1 AARQRL
7 ELSGSKPGEVT
18 ENREEALHAPS
29 VAFARSGVHLPR
41 TGAPAD
47 GLPEASGD
55 DSSGGTGPRRPHSR
69 PATARAS
76 ADPPP
81 PSAPPPPVA
90 TRAPRTPAPA
100 PPPDYQPNPALKAVY
115 FDFDKSLIRPGDAKT
130 LDASAAW
137 LKANP
142 NQLVRIEGNTDERG
156 TAEYNLALGER
167 RAKAAM
173 SYLVSKGIAADR
185 MTTVSFGK
193 ERPVCTE
200 HNESCWAR
208 NRRDDFL
215 TKSK

>member
-1 AARQRL
+1 MHRRSRSHVAVFIFL
-7 ELSGSKPGEVT
+7 GL
-18 ENREEALHAPS
+18 ALLLTGCPKRPAMTQ
-29 VAFARSGVHLPR
+29 VA
-41 TGAPAD
+41 APA
-47 GLPEASGD
+47 
-55 DSSGGTGPRRPHSR
+55 
-69 PATARAS
+69 PAAPAP
-76 ADPPP
+76 APAPPP
-81 PSAPPPPVA
+81 PAPTPAPPPPVA
-90 TRAPRTPAPA
+90 TPAPPPPAPA
-100 PPPDYQPNPALKAVY
+100 PPADYQPNPALKSVY
-115 FDFDKSLIRPGDAKT
+115 FDFDKSLIRPGDAKI
-130 LDASAAW
+130 LDANADW

-185 MTTVSFGK
+185 MTLVSYGK

-200 HNESCWAR
+200 HNESCWKR

>member
-1 AARQRL
+1 MHRR
-7 ELSGSKPGEVT
+7 SRSHVT
-18 ENREEALHAPS
+18 VFIFLGLAL
-29 VAFARSGVHLPR
+29 LL
-41 TGAPAD
+41 TGCPK
-47 GLPEASGD
+47 
-55 DSSGGTGPRRPHSR
+55 R
-69 PATARAS
+69 PAMTQVAAPPP
-76 ADPPP
+76 AAPTPAPPP
-81 PSAPPPPVA
+81 PAPAPTPAPPPPVA
-90 TRAPRTPAPA
+90 TPAPPTPTPAPPA
-100 PPPDYQPNPALKAVY
+100 DYQPNPALKAVY

>member
-1 AARQRL
+1 MHRRSRL
-7 ELSGSKPGEVT
+7 HVT
-18 ENREEALHAPS
+18 VFIFLGLAL
-29 VAFARSGVHLPR
+29 LL
-41 TGAPAD
+41 TGCPK
-47 GLPEASGD
+47 
-55 DSSGGTGPRRPHSR
+55 R
-69 PATARAS
+69 PAMTQVA
-76 ADPPP
+76 
-81 PSAPPPPVA
+81 APPPP
-90 TRAPRTPAPA
+90 A
-100 PPPDYQPNPALKAVY
+100 PPADYQLNPALKAVY

-208 NRRDDFL
+208 NRRADFL